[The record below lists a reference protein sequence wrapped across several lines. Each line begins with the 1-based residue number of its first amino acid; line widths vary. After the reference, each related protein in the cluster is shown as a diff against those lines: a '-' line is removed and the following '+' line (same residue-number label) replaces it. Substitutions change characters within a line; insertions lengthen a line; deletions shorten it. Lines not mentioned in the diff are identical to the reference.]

1 MADKNGAL
9 SPEQV
14 QQFHKDGYLLIPDF
28 FDPAEPLVRARHLVS
43 TFSLADHP
51 MTKFTNDLDED
62 VHSRYFL
69 ESADKV
75 RYFLEADAIG
85 DDGKLNRPQDLAV
98 NKVGHALHVHDPVFH
113 AFSFSERLQNL
124 ARSLDIHKDPRVLQS
139 MVICKPPAIGGAV
152 PHHNDSTF
160 LYTDPPSAIGFW
172 FALEDC
178 TRDNGCLSFMPG
190 SHRFPAGQKP
200 AASSSS
206 RPRDASEAT
215 TTQYGAPRGVD
226 RRFVRKEPSGKG
238 GTTFV
243 DIAQNEELVWS
254 DDAAEI
260 GECKAGT
267 LVLIHGSVLHQSK
280 KNLSEK
286 SR

>member
-1 MADKNGAL
+1 M
-9 SPEQV
+9 
-14 QQFHKDGYLLIPDF
+14 
-28 FDPAEPLVRARHLVS
+28 S
-43 TFSLADHP
+43 T
-51 MTKFTNDLDED
+51 FTNDHDSE

-69 ESADKV
+69 DSADKV
-75 RYFLEADAIG
+75 RFFLESGAI
-85 DDGKLNRPQDLAV
+85 DKQSGKLNRPQDQAV
-98 NKVGHALHVHDPVFH
+98 NKVGHALHVHDDVFH
-113 AFSFSERLQNL
+113 QLSFERKVQNL
-124 ARSLDIHKDPRVLQS
+124 AKSLDVHKDPRVLQS

-178 TRDNGCLSFMPG
+178 TVDNGCLSFMPG
-190 SHRFPAGQKP
+190 SHRMQDKP
-200 AASSSS
+200 SGTPS
-206 RPRDASEAT
+206 
-215 TTQYGAPRGVD
+215 APRPLEAQHVTGKYGQPRGID
-226 RRFVRKEPSGKG
+226 RRFVRKQADGVG

-243 DIAQNEELVWS
+243 PLAEGEEMVWDEEAAQ
-254 DDAAEI
+254 I

-280 KNLSEK
+280 MNLSDK